1 MISVGSVGVAEVGN
15 EDGDEDEDS
24 VGRVSAAG
32 VSEDDEDE
40 DKGEDPVR
48 RVDAADDDEDEDEEE
63 GGCEGEL
70 DAKEHEH
77 GWMEDISKSRKFL
90 QSLL

>member
-15 EDGDEDEDS
+15 ED
-24 VGRVSAAG
+24 
-32 VSEDDEDE
+32 E
-40 DKGEDPVR
+40 DKGEDPVGG
-48 RVDAADDDEDEDEEE
+48 VDAADDDEDEDEEE

-77 GWMEDISKSRKFL
+77 GWMEESISL
-90 QSLL
+90 QESALRRCLARVVEYD